1 MEKSEINLTST
12 NSTISSST
20 SNSTNYLFNQD
31 SFISSIPESRANDT
45 TLVGNHHNHFHQS
58 NANANKIQ
66 TGTTSVAASASAQSR
81 KNAEIQTTP
90 SFGQQKQRDSNYSA
104 STQLNTSTTVTTTL
118 SSITTADIQEKLTL
132 SDNMDTNKDMMTR
145 SSLSSSDLATSAL
158 ASNINAMTA
167 QLLLNNQNSKTRLI

>member
-1 MEKSEINLTST
+1 VEKSEINLTST

-45 TLVGNHHNHFHQS
+45 TLVGNHHNQ
-58 NANANKIQ
+58 K
-66 TGTTSVAASASAQSR
+66 
-81 KNAEIQTTP
+81 
-90 SFGQQKQRDSNYSA
+90 GQQKRRDSNYSA

-118 SSITTADIQEKLTL
+118 SSVTTADIQEKLTL

-167 QLLLNNQNSKTRLI
+167 QLLLNNQNSKTCKEIFKT